1 MGAKATQMV
10 ENKGSSIKKG
20 NSFLPSVKQFFWT
33 RWYEFDGENYIAR
46 TIGLPSMTG
55 WIKLTHQHE
64 GKDAYISIHNITKM
78 PELQRVEQG
87 VTQIRNLVDEHTPLI
102 TGIAQGL
109 RDQEHGL
116 NLVRQAQA
124 EFLHFNQAL
133 GNYLTQTSTFVKL
146 LGLVLGLTVGV
157 IGGVL
162 ISYLYLPV
170 WAVATIEG
178 LSFLYGCGLL
188 YRWAK
193 SDLLHPLAKIALLSV
208 NISAMAIGAG
218 IPLAQM
224 IAYLTGIISTSPFHT
239 VHFAAVPFAL
249 LIEHVLVV
257 MLEKVNALRIAYNQH
272 HGHNNV
278 DHMA

>member
-1 MGAKATQMV
+1 
-10 ENKGSSIKKG
+10 
-20 NSFLPSVKQFFWT
+20 
-33 RWYEFDGENYIAR
+33 
-46 TIGLPSMTG
+46 
-55 WIKLTHQHE
+55 
-64 GKDAYISIHNITKM
+64 M